1 MSVSTPQIRT
11 IELLYNDKVYDIE
24 YFIREGLKDTILF
37 AHGLGGSKENYW
49 EACKTKALADYTI
62 ISFDHPGTGNST
74 YYNDCTLDI
83 DDLTAIL
90 TLFIDQLKLS
100 QFVLA
105 GTSMGGLTT
114 LLYLLQGGES
124 NVKAYINIEG
134 NFMPEDC
141 MFTSKVIPYDYDTF
155 SSVIIHEMITA
166 MKEKGN
172 PGYHIIA
179 NNIQLNTNIKSY
191 HNYSFQ
197 TVEYSST
204 GQLLHDYTALKIPK
218 LFIYGDENHHLSY
231 LPHFKKH
238 NMKSK
243 AISKSNHFMYY
254 DNPKEMYE
262 VIADFLHIL

>member
-1 MSVSTPQIRT
+1 MKSPQIKT
-11 IELLYNDKVYDIE
+11 LEFLYKGKSFDIE
-24 YFIREGLKDTILF
+24 YFIRLGEKGTILF
-37 AHGLGGSKENYW
+37 VHGLGGSKENYW
-49 EACKTKALADYTI
+49 EATKTEALDGYTI

-74 YYNDCTLDI
+74 YYNDFTLDV

-90 TLFIDQLKLS
+90 TLFINYLELS
-100 QFVLA
+100 DFILA

-114 LLYLLQGGES
+114 LLYLLQGGEKK
-124 NVKAYINIEG
+124 VKAYINIEG

-141 MFTSKVIPYDYDTF
+141 MFTSKVIPHDFETF
-155 SSVIIHEMITA
+155 SKTIIHNMIKD

-197 TVEYSST
+197 TVEYSTT
-204 GQLLHDYTALKIPK
+204 GELLSHYTSLKIPK

-231 LPHFKKH
+231 IPHFKQH
-238 NMKSK
+238 NMNIK

-254 DNPKEMYE
+254 DNPKEMYD
-262 VIADFLHIL
+262 VIAGFINPL

>member
-1 MSVSTPQIRT
+1 MSNKTPQIRT
-11 IELLYNDKVYDIE
+11 TELLYKDKVYSIE
-24 YFIREGLKDTILF
+24 YFIREGKKETILF

-49 EACKTKALADYTI
+49 EACKTSALTEHTI

-90 TLFIDQLKLS
+90 TLFIEKLKLS
-100 QFVLA
+100 NFILA

-114 LLYLLQGGES
+114 LLYLLKGGS
-124 NVKAYINIEG
+124 KNVKAYINIEG

-141 MFTSKVIPYDYDTF
+141 MFTSKVVPHDYETF
-155 SSVIIHEMITA
+155 STVVIHDMIKA

-179 NNIQLNTNIKSY
+179 NNVQLNTNIKSY

-197 TVEYSST
+197 TVEYSQS
-204 GQLLHDYTALKIPK
+204 GQLLHDYTALEIPK

-231 LPHFKKH
+231 IPHFKKH
-238 NMKSK
+238 NLNIK

-254 DNPKEMYE
+254 DNPKEMYD
-262 VIADFLHIL
+262 VIADFVQSL